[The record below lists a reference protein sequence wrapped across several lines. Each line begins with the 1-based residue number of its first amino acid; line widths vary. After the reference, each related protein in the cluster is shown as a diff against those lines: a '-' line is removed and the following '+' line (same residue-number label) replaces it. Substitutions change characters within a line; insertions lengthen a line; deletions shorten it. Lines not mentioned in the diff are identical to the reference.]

1 MDGIYSEEFKIRAN
15 EVDGRGKATLPAICN
30 LLQEVAGN
38 HALELSFDI
47 TDLKKQNLT
56 WVLHRLHIRM
66 YRYPQWRE
74 NITIETWPSHG
85 DRLRAYRDYRITG
98 NNEKELGVALSY
110 WMIMDLGSRRP
121 QRMPEA
127 VVQLGLPDIPHTL
140 PIQKSRFKA
149 DDAIEDSYEIEVRK
163 SDLDMN
169 KHVNNVRYVQWML
182 DMLPEEPHNITEM
195 DIQFLAE
202 SVAGDT
208 ITGGFGETGK
218 GILYQLFNDKK
229 PVAIG
234 ISNPVN
240 PTQVQNQ
247 G

>member
-15 EVDGRGKATLPAICN
+15 EVDNRGKATLPALCN

-38 HALELSFDI
+38 HALQLSFDI

-66 YRYPQWRE
+66 QRFPQWRE

-98 NNEKELGVALSY
+98 NNGKELGVALSY
-110 WMIMDLGSRRP
+110 WMIMDLESRRP
-121 QRMPEA
+121 QRMPKE
-127 VVQLGLPDIPHTL
+127 VLELGLPDIPHTL
-140 PIQKSRFKA
+140 PVQNRRFKPEK
-149 DDAIEDSYEIEVRK
+149 DIDLTHQVEVRK

-169 KHVNNVRYVQWML
+169 NHVNNVRYVQWML
-182 DMLPEEPHNITEM
+182 DMLPGESHNIKEM

-208 ITGGFGETGK
+208 IKGGFKDTGK
-218 GILYQLFNDKK
+218 GMLYQLLNDRK
-229 PVAIG
+229 PIAIG
-234 ISNPVN
+234 ISKPVN
-240 PTQVQNQ
+240 PNRVQNQ
-247 G
+247 D